1 MKASYEVV
9 TKCFNSSKGMLLEE
23 GVRVILDEN
32 DQLVKHCKKIK
43 DIEESVE
50 PEADEELPG
59 VPEMPV
65 KPAKAKKGKAVS
77 DIM

>member
-9 TKCFNSSKGMLLEE
+9 TKCFNSGKGVLLEE

-32 DQLVKHCKKIK
+32 DPLIKHCKKIK
-43 DIEESVE
+43 DIDESVD
-50 PEADEELPG
+50 PESDEELPG